1 MSVSPGRLAAP
12 VALDLVDV
20 LQATSGELAKLG
32 AATAFR
38 GVTTDSR
45 TIEPGELFVA
55 VRGETHDG
63 HAFLRDALGRG
74 AGGVV
79 VEAGTALDGLDGTVI
94 VVRETLAA
102 LGDLAAAHRRRHP
115 VPLVA
120 VAGSNG
126 KTTTKEMLATILR
139 AAYGEDR
146 VVWTRGSQN
155 NLVGLPLTLLRVDD
169 ETRVVVLEIG
179 MNAPGEV
186 WRLAEIAQPDV
197 GIITCIAEEHLQG
210 VGSMRGAAEANAE
223 LWRRLKPSGTAVV
236 NADDPYVRGVA
247 DAFAGTRVAFGDA
260 GDVRARDVVD
270 DGIDGTRFV
279 LDAGGESAPVRL
291 GIAGRHNVAN
301 ALAATAAA
309 RAVGVPLETACRAL
323 ETFTAPTMRMQ
334 RLVLGSGA
342 VVLNDCY
349 NANPGSMAA
358 ALQTLGAS
366 HAARRIAVLGEML
379 ELGESAERA
388 HRELGARLPTAK
400 VDALFLMGTHA
411 ALVRDEAVA
420 GGLAADRITI
430 AATHDAVAGA
440 LRALLRDGDLVLVK
454 GSRGAR
460 LEKVIAGLEPKGAA

>member
-1 MSVSPGRLAAP
+1 MSATPGRLAAP
-12 VALDLVDV
+12 VALDLADV
-20 LQATSGELAKLG
+20 LATTSGELAKLG
-32 AATAFR
+32 AATTFC

-63 HAFLRDALGRG
+63 HAFLRDALARG

-79 VEAGTALDGLDGTVI
+79 VESGTAADELDGTVI

-169 ETRVVVLEIG
+169 QTRVVVLEIG

-247 DAFAGTRVAFGDA
+247 EAFAGTRVAFGDT
-260 GDVRARDVVD
+260 GEVRARDVVD
-270 DGIDGTRFV
+270 DGIDGTRFT
-279 LDAGGESAPVRL
+279 LDAAGESAPVRL

-334 RLVLGSGA
+334 RLVLASGA

-366 HAARRIAVLGEML
+366 NAARRVAVLGEML

-388 HRELGARLPTAK
+388 HRELGARVPAAR

-411 ALVRDEAVA
+411 ALVRDAAVA
-420 GGLAADRITI
+420 GGLAPERITI
-430 AATHDAVAGA
+430 AATHDAVAAA

-460 LEKVIAGLEPKGAA
+460 LEKVIAGLEARGVA